1 MGQIIMENQII
12 GKRDLVMAMSAMN
25 RTGFDFVGRYE
36 GLENGCLLLANPL
49 VMEYDDKRVLQRLAP
64 LHLPFG
70 TVDITG
76 QKNILA
82 VPLEGL
88 AYFVSIPAEGSDWM
102 HMEYESAFSG
112 SV

>member
-1 MGQIIMENQII
+1 MEKQII
-12 GKRDLVMAMSAMN
+12 GKGDLVIAMSAMN
-25 RTGFDFVGRYE
+25 RTSFDFVGKYE

-49 VMEYDDKRVLQRLAP
+49 VMEYDDQRVLQRLAP

-82 VPLEGL
+82 IPLEGL
-88 AYFVSIPAEGSDWM
+88 AYFVSVPSEGSDWM
-102 HMEYESAFSG
+102 HMTYTAVFSEE
-112 SV
+112 V